1 MFLLLVPLCAN
12 TLSALATFTNNASA
26 HVVATD
32 PPVFSAR
39 SRKFDRSLM
48 ESTEGGEFKSG
59 IVLGI
64 IGTACLFC
72 VAGSD
77 WWMNYKNLLA
87 EDVGLRHEINETR
100 EAERLQIW

>member
-1 MFLLLVPLCAN
+1 MFFLLVPVCAN
-12 TLSALATFTNNASA
+12 TLHDFCHKLATFPNNARA

-48 ESTEGGEFKSG
+48 ESTDGGEFKSG

-64 IGTACLFC
+64 IGTA
-72 VAGSD
+72 
-77 WWMNYKNLLA
+77 
-87 EDVGLRHEINETR
+87 
-100 EAERLQIW
+100 